1 MAVLLH
7 IQSIRFANFVI
18 IYSVAMKKA
27 IFSLTVLALIFAS
40 CVNGDKEEAVSRT
53 ICDFA
58 EHLFN
63 FRYNDA
69 AMLSTPESK
78 RVLSFMASNIDEK
91 AAETIRNIKQ
101 PPVVTIKSLKIKND
115 TFAIARLN
123 VSNEIVIDSIGKAP
137 SVRTGNRIYTFTLVY
152 REKGWL
158 VRMEDLPRS
167 EK

>member
-7 IQSIRFANFVI
+7 LQSTRFANFVI
-18 IYSVAMKKA
+18 IYSIAMKKA
-27 IFSLTVLALIFAS
+27 IFSLTVLAFIFAS
-40 CVNGDKEEAVSRT
+40 CVNGDKEKAARRT

-58 EHLFN
+58 ENLFN
-63 FRYNDA
+63 FRYSDA
-69 AMLSTPESK
+69 AMLSAPESK

-101 PPVVTIKSLKIKND
+101 PSVITIKSLKIKND

-152 REKGWL
+152 REKDWL

>member
-1 MAVLLH
+1 M
-7 IQSIRFANFVI
+7 FANFVT
-18 IYSVAMKKA
+18 IYSIVMKKA
-27 IFSLTVLALIFAS
+27 IFSLTVFAFIFAS
-40 CVNGDKEEAVSRT
+40 CVNGDKKEAAHRT

-58 EHLFN
+58 ENLFN
-63 FRYNDA
+63 FRYSDA
-69 AMLSTPESK
+69 AMLSAPESK

-101 PPVVTIKSLKIKND
+101 PPVITIKSLKIKND

-123 VSNEIVIDSIGKAP
+123 VSNEIVVDSIGKAP
-137 SVRTGNRIYTFTLVY
+137 SVRTGNSIYTFTLVY